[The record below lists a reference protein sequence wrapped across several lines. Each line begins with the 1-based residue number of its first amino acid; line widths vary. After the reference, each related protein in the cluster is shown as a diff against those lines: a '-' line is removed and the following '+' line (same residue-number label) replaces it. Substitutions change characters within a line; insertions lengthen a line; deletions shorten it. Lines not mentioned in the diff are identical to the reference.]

1 MAEKKLIIKPHRY
14 GGETAVVSMRL
25 PKEMLAVIDRAAAE
39 TRSYLIRRKVKMRSA
54 LSVRGR
60 SIRCQAS
67 RNCTYSHAGSA
78 VNKKN
83 PKVFGGI
90 ALRPMLYMKRF
101 RGKERF
107 GNH

>member
-60 SIRCQAS
+60 LCVYGKRQMDTD
-67 RNCTYSHAGSA
+67 RLQDGS
-78 VNKKN
+78 
-83 PKVFGGI
+83 
-90 ALRPMLYMKRF
+90 
-101 RGKERF
+101 
-107 GNH
+107 